1 VAEVRISLLG
11 PLTVDGEPGEVV
23 LRAAKERTL
32 LATLALRPEAVVG
45 PDALIDA
52 LWGDSPPASARKTLQ
67 TYVSNIRRELG
78 PEVIATTAS
87 GYRLCVAAGDVDV
100 GRFRGLVRAAEE
112 ARARGAEPEAR
123 EHLREAVALWRGD
136 PFPAAGPRSGLAAE
150 AVRLREEYLT
160 ALEARLAADLAA
172 GCDGELVA
180 ELETLVREH
189 PFRERLWGHLMV
201 ALYRTGRQADA
212 LAAYQRARARLGEE
226 LGLEP
231 GGELRRLEQAIL
243 DHDPSLDGP
252 ATPPPL
258 DHEPAPARSPV
269 RYAVGPDGV
278 HVAYQIVGD
287 GPIDV
292 LAVPGFISH
301 LDLWWDA
308 PTDRLVRRLAS
319 FSRLI
324 LFDKRGMGL
333 SDRPAAVDVE
343 HWVADARAVLDA
355 AGSDQAVILGISAGA
370 PTAAL
375 FAASHPERTRALIM
389 YGGYGRFLAGD
400 GYDIGADPDVVESFI
415 GDMEARWGTGVG
427 LKLFAP
433 GRAKDPAARQYWA
446 RSQTISASPGA
457 AATFL
462 RALAAIDIR
471 HALPT
476 IGAPTL
482 LLHATRDQNVP
493 VQAARYACDL
503 IPGATLVELD
513 SDIHLIWLSDVVD
526 EITRAIETFI
536 ARTGPVTAV
545 DRVLAT
551 VLATAGGP
559 DDAPGRA
566 IVERWGGRPLGRPG
580 CAAFDGPARA
590 IRCAGALVSELGDRG
605 LAVGAAVHSGEC
617 EPQEHGRLRGI
628 AVDVAGELATGAR
641 GGEVLVTQTVRDLIV
656 GSPIELEP
664 RGRRSF
670 RGVPGEWEVF
680 AVAWA
685 DGDVP
690 SPNPRSGA
698 HATGP

>member
-11 PLTVDGEPGEVV
+11 PLTVDGEPGEIV

-32 LATLALRPEAVVG
+32 LATLALRPGVVVG

-67 TYVSNIRRELG
+67 TYVSNIRRALG
-78 PEVIATTAS
+78 PEVISTTAS
-87 GYRLCVAAGDVDV
+87 GYSLCVAPDDVDV
-100 GRFRGLVRAAEE
+100 ARFRSLVRAAEE
-112 ARARGAEPEAR
+112 ARARGAESQAR
-123 EHLREAVALWRGD
+123 EHLRAAVALWRGD
-136 PFPAAGPRSGLAAE
+136 PFPGAGPRTGLAAE

-172 GCDGELVA
+172 GCHGELVA
-180 ELETLVREH
+180 ELEALVREH
-189 PFRERLWGHLMV
+189 PFRERLWGHLML
-201 ALYRTGRQADA
+201 ALYRSGRQADA
-212 LAAYQRARARLGEE
+212 LAAYQRARARLGQD

-231 GGELRRLEQAIL
+231 GGELRRLERAIL
-243 DHDPSLDGP
+243 DHDPGLDRAAAAP
-252 ATPPPL
+252 APAG
-258 DHEPAPARSPV
+258 HEPAPARSPV
-269 RYAVGPDGV
+269 RYAVAPDGV

-287 GPIDV
+287 GAIDV
-292 LAVPGFISH
+292 LAIPGFVSH

-355 AGSDQAVILGISAGA
+355 AGSDQAVILGISAGG

-375 FAASHPERTRALIM
+375 FAASHPERTRALII
-389 YGGYGRFLAGD
+389 YGGYARFLAGD
-400 GYDIGADPDVVESFI
+400 GYDLGADRDTVESFVRH
-415 GDMEARWGTGVG
+415 MEANWGTGVG
-427 LKLFAP
+427 LSVLAP
-433 GRAKDPAARQYWA
+433 SRATDPAARQYWA
-446 RSQTISASPGA
+446 RHQTISASPGA

-462 RALAAIDIR
+462 RALAAIDVR

-482 LLHATRDQNVP
+482 ILHVTRDQNVP
-493 VQAARYACDL
+493 VEAARHCREL

-526 EITRAIETFI
+526 EITRAIEAFI
-536 ARTGPVTAV
+536 ARTTPVTAV

-551 VLATAGGP
+551 VLATAGADPGGS
-559 DDAPGRA
+559 DDALVRTIA
-566 IVERWGGRPLGRPG
+566 ERWGGRPLGRPG

-590 IRCAGALVSELGDRG
+590 IRCARALVAELGGQGRT
-605 LAVGAAVHSGEC
+605 VGAAVHSGEC
-617 EPQEHGRLRGI
+617 EPQADGLRGV
-628 AVDVAGELATGAR
+628 AVDVAGELAAGAR

-664 RGRRSF
+664 RGRRTF
-670 RGVPGEWEVF
+670 RGVPGDWEVF
-680 AVAWA
+680 AVTSAR
-685 DGDVP
+685 GSESVV
-690 SPNPRSGA
+690 
-698 HATGP
+698 

>member
-32 LATLALRPEAVVG
+32 LATLALRPGVVVG

-67 TYVSNIRRELG
+67 TYVSNVRRELG
-78 PEVIATTAS
+78 PEIITTTAS
-87 GYRLCVAAGDVDV
+87 GYSLSVAADDVDV

-123 EHLREAVALWRGD
+123 EHLREAVALWRGA
-136 PFPAAGPRSGLAAE
+136 PFPGAGPRSGLAAE
-150 AVRLREEYLT
+150 AVRLQEEYLT

-212 LAAYQRARARLGEE
+212 LAAYQRARARLGED

-243 DHDPSLDGP
+243 DHDPSLDGS
-252 ATPPPL
+252 ATPAPMG
-258 DHEPAPARSPV
+258 HEPAPARSPV
-269 RYAVGPDGV
+269 RYAVCPDGV

-292 LAVPGFISH
+292 LALPGFISH

-343 HWVADARAVLDA
+343 HWMADARAVLDA
-355 AGSDQAVILGISAGA
+355 AGSEQAVIFGISAGA

-389 YGGYGRFLAGD
+389 YGGYARFLAGD
-400 GYDIGADPDVVESFI
+400 GYDVGADPDTVESFV
-415 GDMEARWGTGVG
+415 GYMEANWGTGAG
-427 LKLFAP
+427 LSLFAP
-433 GRAKDPAARQYWA
+433 SRATDPAARQYWA
-446 RSQTISASPGA
+446 RYQTISASPGA

-462 RALAAIDIR
+462 RALAAIDVR
-471 HALPT
+471 HVLPT
-476 IGAPTL
+476 IAAPTL
-482 LLHATRDQNVP
+482 ILHATRDRNVP
-493 VQAARYACDL
+493 VEAARHCREL
-503 IPGATLVELD
+503 IPGSELVELD

-526 EITRAIETFI
+526 EIAREIGAFI
-536 ARTGPVTAV
+536 ARTEPVIAV

-551 VLATAGGP
+551 VLATSL
-559 DDAPGRA
+559 DDGRVRTIA
-566 IVERWGGRPLGRPG
+566 ERWGGRPLGWPG
-580 CAAFDGPARA
+580 CASFDGPARA
-590 IRCAGALVSELGDRG
+590 IRCARAIVSELDG
-605 LAVGAAVHSGEC
+605 VGAAVHSGEC
-617 EPQEHGRLRGI
+617 EPEGNALRGI
-628 AVDVAGELATGAR
+628 AVDVAGELATAAR
-641 GGEVLVTQTVRDLIV
+641 SGEVLVTQTVRDLVV
-656 GSPIELEP
+656 GSSLELEP

-670 RGVPGEWEVF
+670 RGVPGEWDVF
-680 AVAWA
+680 AVA
-685 DGDVP
+685 
-690 SPNPRSGA
+690 
-698 HATGP
+698 

>member
-1 VAEVRISLLG
+1 MAEVRISLLG

-32 LATLALRPEAVVG
+32 LATLALRPGVVVG

-67 TYVSNIRRELG
+67 TYVSNVRRELG
-78 PEVIATTAS
+78 PEIITTTAS
-87 GYRLCVAAGDVDV
+87 GYSLSVAAGDVDV
-100 GRFRGLVRAAEE
+100 GRFRGLVRAAEK

-136 PFPAAGPRSGLAAE
+136 PFPGAGPRSGLAAE
-150 AVRLREEYLT
+150 AVRLQEEYLT

-172 GCDGELVA
+172 GCAGELVA

-212 LAAYQRARARLGEE
+212 LAAYQRARARLGED

-243 DHDPSLDGP
+243 DHDPSLDGS
-252 ATPPPL
+252 ATPAPMG
-258 DHEPAPARSPV
+258 HEPAPARSPV
-269 RYAVGPDGV
+269 RYAVCPDGV

-343 HWVADARAVLDA
+343 HWMADARAVLDA
-355 AGSDQAVILGISAGA
+355 AGSEQAVIFGISAGA

-389 YGGYGRFLAGD
+389 YGGYARFLAGD
-400 GYDIGADPDVVESFI
+400 GYDIGADPDTVESFV
-415 GDMEARWGTGVG
+415 GHMEANWGTGAG
-427 LKLFAP
+427 LSLFAP
-433 GRAKDPAARQYWA
+433 SRATDPAARQYWA
-446 RSQTISASPGA
+446 RYQTISASPGA

-462 RALAAIDIR
+462 RALAAIDVR
-471 HALPT
+471 HVLPT
-476 IGAPTL
+476 IAAPTL
-482 LLHATRDQNVP
+482 ILHATRDRNVP
-493 VQAARYACDL
+493 VEAARHCREL
-503 IPGATLVELD
+503 IPGSTLVELD

-526 EITRAIETFI
+526 EIAREIGAFI
-536 ARTGPVTAV
+536 AGTTPVTAV

-551 VLATAGGP
+551 VLATSL
-559 DDAPGRA
+559 DDARLRTIA
-566 IVERWGGRPLGRPG
+566 ERWGGRPLGWPG
-580 CAAFDGPARA
+580 CASFDGPARA
-590 IRCAGALVSELGDRG
+590 IRCARAIVTELRG
-605 LAVGAAVHSGEC
+605 VGAAVHSGEC
-617 EPQEHGRLRGI
+617 EPEGKGLRGV
-628 AVDVAGELATGAR
+628 AVDVAGELATAAR
-641 GGEVLVTQTVRDLIV
+641 SGEVLVTQTVRDLVV
-656 GSPIELEP
+656 GSSLELEP

-670 RGVPGEWEVF
+670 RGVPGEWDVF
-680 AVAWA
+680 AVAWSH
-685 DGDVP
+685 GDVP
-690 SPNPRSGA
+690 APNPRSGA
-698 HATGP
+698 HAAGP

>member
-32 LATLALRPEAVVG
+32 LATLALRPGVVVG

-67 TYVSNIRRELG
+67 TYVSNVRRELG
-78 PEVIATTAS
+78 QEIIATTAS
-87 GYRLCVAAGDVDV
+87 GYSLSVAAGDVDV

-136 PFPAAGPRSGLAAE
+136 PFPGAGPRSGLAAE
-150 AVRLREEYLT
+150 AVRLQEEYLT

-180 ELETLVREH
+180 ELEALVREH
-189 PFRERLWGHLMV
+189 PFRERLWGHLML

-212 LAAYQRARARLGEE
+212 LAAYQRARARLGED

-243 DHDPSLDGP
+243 DHDPSLDGSASP
-252 ATPPPL
+252 APVGQEPPL
-258 DHEPAPARSPV
+258 ARSPV

-308 PTDRLVRRLAS
+308 PTDRLAS

-343 HWVADARAVLDA
+343 HWVEDARAVLDA
-355 AGSDQAVILGISAGA
+355 AGSEQAVIFGISAGA

-375 FAASHPERTRALIM
+375 FAASHPGRTRALIM
-389 YGGYGRFLAGD
+389 YGGYARFLAGD
-400 GYDIGADPDVVESFI
+400 GYDVGADPDTVESFVAH
-415 GDMEARWGTGVG
+415 MEANWGTGVG
-427 LKLFAP
+427 LSLFAP
-433 GRAKDPAARQYWA
+433 SRATDPAARQYWA
-446 RSQTISASPGA
+446 RYQTISASPGA
-457 AATFL
+457 AATFI
-462 RALAAIDIR
+462 RALAAIDVR
-471 HALPT
+471 HVLPT
-476 IGAPTL
+476 IAAPTL
-482 LLHATRDQNVP
+482 ILHATGDRNVP
-493 VQAARYACDL
+493 LEAARHCREL
-503 IPGATLVELD
+503 IPGSTLVELD
-513 SDIHLIWLSDVVD
+513 SDIHLIWLSDAVD
-526 EITRAIETFI
+526 EIAREIGTFI
-536 ARTGPVTAV
+536 ARTEPVIAV

-551 VLATAGGP
+551 ILATAGPDAGGP
-559 DDAPGRA
+559 DDALVRTLA
-566 IVERWGGRPLGRPG
+566 ERWGGRPVGRPG

-590 IRCAGALVSELGDRG
+590 IRCARALMAELGG
-605 LAVGAAVHSGEC
+605 VGAAVHSGEC
-617 EPQEHGRLRGI
+617 EPREHGLLGGI
-628 AVDVAGELATGAR
+628 AVDVAGELATAAR
-641 GGEVLVTQTVRDLIV
+641 GGEVLVTQTVRDLV
-656 GSPIELEP
+656 LGSPIELEP

-670 RGVPGEWEVF
+670 QGVPGEWDVF
-680 AVAWA
+680 AVA
-685 DGDVP
+685 
-690 SPNPRSGA
+690 
-698 HATGP
+698 

>member
-11 PLTVDGEPGEVV
+11 PLTVDGQPGEAV

-32 LATLALRPEAVVG
+32 LATLALRPGVVVG

-78 PEVIATTAS
+78 PDVISTTAS
-87 GYRLCVAAGDVDV
+87 GYTLAVAGDDVDV
-100 GRFRGLVRAAEE
+100 GRFRALVRAAEE
-112 ARARGAEPEAR
+112 ARARGEEPEAR
-123 EHLREAVALWRGD
+123 EHLRAAVALWRGD
-136 PFPAAGPRSGLAAE
+136 PFPGAGAHTGLAAD
-150 AVRLREEYLT
+150 AVRLQEEYLT

-172 GCDGELVA
+172 GAHAELVG
-180 ELETLVREH
+180 ELETLARDH

-201 ALYRTGRQADA
+201 ALYRSGRQADA

-243 DHDPSLDGP
+243 DHDPSLDAAA
-252 ATPPPL
+252 ATPAAGL
-258 DHEPAPARSPV
+258 VPAPARSPV
-269 RYAVGPDGV
+269 RYAVCPDGV

-292 LAVPGFISH
+292 LAVPGFVSH

-333 SDRPAAVDVE
+333 SDRPAEVDVD
-343 HWVADARAVLDA
+343 HWVADVHAVLDA
-355 AGSDQAVILGISAGA
+355 AGSEQAVILGISAGA

-389 YGGYGRFLAGD
+389 YGGYARYLAGD
-400 GYDIGADPDVVESFI
+400 GYDLGLDPGEVDSFVRH
-415 GDMEARWGTGVG
+415 MEARWGTGAG
-427 LKLFAP
+427 LSLFAP
-433 GRAKDPAARQYWA
+433 SRADDPAARQYWA
-446 RSQTISASPGA
+446 RYQTISASPGA

-471 HALPT
+471 HVLPT
-476 IGAPTL
+476 ITAPAL
-482 LLHATRDQNVP
+482 VLHAARDRNVP
-493 VQAARYACDL
+493 VEAARRCRDL

-526 EITRAIETFI
+526 EITRAIEAFI
-536 ARTGPVTAV
+536 SRTGPVTAV
-545 DRVLAT
+545 ERVLAT
-551 VLATAGGP
+551 VLATSGGP
-559 DDAPGRA
+559 DDAAVRA
-566 IVERWGGRPLGRPG
+566 MVDRWGGRPLERPG

-590 IRCAGALVSELGDRG
+590 IRCARVLVSEGG
-605 LAVGAAVHSGEC
+605 AVGAAVHSGEC
-617 EPQEHGRLRGI
+617 DPHGDGLRGV
-628 AVDVAGELATGAR
+628 AVDMARELATGAR
-641 GGEVLVTQTVRDLIV
+641 GEVLVTQTVRDLVV

-664 RGRRSF
+664 RGRRAF
-670 RGVPGEWEVF
+670 RGVPGDWEVF
-680 AVAWA
+680 AVTSV
-685 DGDVP
+685 G
-690 SPNPRSGA
+690 G
-698 HATGP
+698 

>member
-32 LATLALRPEAVVG
+32 LATLALRPGVVVG

-67 TYVSNIRRELG
+67 TYVSNVRRELG
-78 PEVIATTAS
+78 PEIITTTAS
-87 GYRLCVAAGDVDV
+87 GYSLSVAAGDVDV
-100 GRFRGLVRAAEE
+100 GRFRGLVRAAEK

-136 PFPAAGPRSGLAAE
+136 PFPGAGPRSGLAAE
-150 AVRLREEYLT
+150 AVRLQEEYLT

-172 GCDGELVA
+172 GCAGELVA

-212 LAAYQRARARLGEE
+212 LAAYQRARARLGED

-243 DHDPSLDGP
+243 DHDPSLDGS
-252 ATPPPL
+252 ATPAPMG
-258 DHEPAPARSPV
+258 HEPAPARSPV
-269 RYAVGPDGV
+269 RYAVCPDGV

-292 LAVPGFISH
+292 LAVPGFICH

-343 HWVADARAVLDA
+343 HWMADARAVLDA
-355 AGSDQAVILGISAGA
+355 AGSEQAVIFGISAGA

-389 YGGYGRFLAGD
+389 YGGYARFLAGD
-400 GYDIGADPDVVESFI
+400 GYDIGADPDTVESFA
-415 GDMEARWGTGVG
+415 GHMEANWGTGAG
-427 LKLFAP
+427 LSLFAP
-433 GRAKDPAARQYWA
+433 SRATDPAARQYWA
-446 RSQTISASPGA
+446 RYQTISASPGA

-462 RALAAIDIR
+462 RALAAIDVR
-471 HALPT
+471 HVLPT
-476 IGAPTL
+476 IAAPTL
-482 LLHATRDQNVP
+482 ILHATRDRNVP
-493 VQAARYACDL
+493 VEAARHCREL
-503 IPGATLVELD
+503 IPGSTLVELD

-526 EITRAIETFI
+526 EIAREIGAFI
-536 ARTGPVTAV
+536 AGTTPVTAV

-551 VLATAGGP
+551 VLATSL
-559 DDAPGRA
+559 DDARLRTIA
-566 IVERWGGRPLGRPG
+566 ERWGGRPLGWPG
-580 CAAFDGPARA
+580 CASFDGPARA
-590 IRCAGALVSELGDRG
+590 IRCARAIVTELRG
-605 LAVGAAVHSGEC
+605 VGAAVHSGEC
-617 EPQEHGRLRGI
+617 EPEGSGLRGV
-628 AVDVAGELATGAR
+628 AVDVAGELATAAR
-641 GGEVLVTQTVRDLIV
+641 SGEVLVTQTVRDLVV
-656 GSPIELEP
+656 GSSLELEP

-670 RGVPGEWEVF
+670 RGVPGEWDVF
-680 AVAWA
+680 AVAWSH
-685 DGDVP
+685 GDVP
-690 SPNPRSGA
+690 APNPRSGA
-698 HATGP
+698 HAAGP